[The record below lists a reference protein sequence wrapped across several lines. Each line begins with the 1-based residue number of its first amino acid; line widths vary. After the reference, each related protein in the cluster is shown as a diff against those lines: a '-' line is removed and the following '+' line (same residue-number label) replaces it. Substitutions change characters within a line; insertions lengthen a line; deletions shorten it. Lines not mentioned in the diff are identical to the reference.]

1 MKTAI
6 SIPDNIFQAAES
18 MAHHLNIS
26 RSELFTTAISEY
38 MKSNQSK
45 NITESLNKIYG
56 IDDSALDEELASMQM
71 NSIQQENW

>member
-18 MAHHLNIS
+18 MAHHLEIS

-38 MKSNQSK
+38 MKNNK
-45 NITESLNKIYG
+45 RKDITKSLNQVYSIEN
-56 IDDSALDEELASMQM
+56 STLDEKLATMQ
-71 NSIQQENW
+71 SLSLEQENW